1 MATGGILVSAKPCR
15 FLSNNVKSLMMSSRA
30 YVTFLAGNGDSV
42 KGVVGLAK
50 GLRKV
55 KAAYPLV
62 VAVLPDVPE
71 EHRRVLVNQGCL
83 VREIQPLYPPQNQSH
98 FCKDSYVINYSK
110 LRIWEFVQHSK
121 IIYLEGDTQVFVNI
135 DSLFDLPDGYLYA
148 VMDCFCEESW
158 SHTPQYKIGY
168 CQQCPDKVQWTQKL
182 GLKPPLY
189 FNTGMF
195 VCEPNL
201 SISNALLDA
210 LKSFPS
216 TPFAEQDFLNMF
228 FRDVYMPNAYNL
240 VLAMLWRHP
249 ANVELGKAKVV
260 NYCAAGSRPWKY
272 TGEEE
277 NTDREDIKMLVQK
290 WWDIYNDE
298 SLDYKNN
305 TANFLSVNGE
315 DEATEFKMKLG
326 LAQQYITAP
335 PAA

>member
-1 MATGGILVSAKPCR
+1 MATQSILVSAKPCR
-15 FLSNNVKSLMMSSRA
+15 FLSNNVESRLISSRA

-71 EHRRVLVNQGCL
+71 EHRRLLLNQGCV
-83 VREIQPLYPPQNQSH
+83 VREIQPVYPPDNQSH
-98 FCKDSYVINYSK
+98 YCMDSYVINYSK

-121 IIYLEGDTQVFVNI
+121 IIYLEGNTQVFVNI

-158 SHTPQYKIGY
+158 SHTAQYKIGY
-168 CQQCPDKVQWTQKL
+168 CQQSPDKVQWTQTL

-201 SISNALLDA
+201 STWNALFDA
-210 LKSFPS
+210 LKSSPP

-228 FRDVYMPNAYNL
+228 FRDVYMPIPNVYNL

-249 ANVELGKAKVV
+249 ANVELGRAKVV
-260 NYCAAGSRPWKY
+260 NYCAAGSRPWRY

-298 SLDYKNN
+298 SLDYKNTVN
-305 TANFLSVNGE
+305 VNGE
-315 DEATEFKMKLG
+315 DEATEFDMKPG